1 MQQSSMGDGRRWSNR
16 EVRREVDRHRAL
28 WLWGLLLGLVIAA
41 APTAVHLHHQNL
53 CLELRYEIN
62 ALRQE
67 RSELQ
72 ERQRRLLAQRAALES
87 PASIERWGRERRGLV
102 HPSPQQVVV
111 IRRAVPQRTDL
122 VVQEMRSGRE
132 R

>member
-1 MQQSSMGDGRRWSNR
+1 MQSQSGPNGRRWSNR
-16 EVRREVDRHRAL
+16 EVRREVDRNRTL
-28 WLWGLLLGLVIAA
+28 WLWGLLLGLVVAA
-41 APTAVHLHHQNL
+41 APTAVYLHHQNL
-53 CLELRYEIN
+53 CLELGYEIN
-62 ALRQE
+62 ALRKE

-87 PASIERWGRERRGLV
+87 PTSIESWGLERRGLV

-122 VVQEMRSGRE
+122 LARRMRPDRD
-132 R
+132 